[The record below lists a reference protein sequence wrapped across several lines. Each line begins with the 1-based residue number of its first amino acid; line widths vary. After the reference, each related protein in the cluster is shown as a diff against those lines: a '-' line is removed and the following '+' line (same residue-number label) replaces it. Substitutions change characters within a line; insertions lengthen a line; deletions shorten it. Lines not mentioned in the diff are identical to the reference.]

1 MNAHFLTQDTS
12 PMNSSLSGKTVVV
25 IGGSSGIG
33 AAVAKAAA
41 ARGAQVV
48 LAGRRLVS
56 GTENGLR
63 SEPVD
68 VTDAAS
74 LQRLF
79 EAVGRFDHLVY
90 TSGPS
95 VRAKPLVDTDL
106 DEAQENFNVKLW
118 GSLRAIQLALPFLDE
133 RGSITLTSGQLGRKL
148 APGQFIKTGI
158 NAATEA
164 LGKQLAKELAPRRV
178 NVVSPGV
185 IDTPAYAGLAEEQRL
200 AMFVKAGGALPV
212 GRVGQAEE
220 VAAGYVL
227 AMENGFMT
235 GSVIDIDGGGQ
246 L

>member
-1 MNAHFLTQDTS
+1 MT
-12 PMNSSLSGKTVVV
+12 SSLNGKTVIV

-33 AAVAKAAA
+33 AAVALAAI

-48 LAGRRLVS
+48 LAGRRLMP
-56 GTENGLR
+56 GIDNGVR

-68 VTDAAS
+68 VTDSAS

-79 EAVGRFDHLVY
+79 ETVGHFDHLVY

-95 VRAKPLVDTDL
+95 VRAKPLIETDL
-106 DEAQENFNVKLW
+106 DEARDNFDVKLW
-118 GSLRAIQLALPFLDE
+118 GALRAIQHALPFLHE
-133 RGSITLTSGQLGRKL
+133 QGSITLTSGQLGRKL
-148 APGQFIKTGI
+148 ATGQFIKTGI

-178 NVVSPGV
+178 NVISPGV
-185 IDTPAYAGLAEEQRL
+185 IDTPAYAGLGQEQRL
-200 AMFVKAGGALPV
+200 AMFAKAGQGLPV

-235 GSVIDIDGGGQ
+235 GAVVDIDGGG
-246 L
+246 LL

>member
-1 MNAHFLTQDTS
+1 MA
-12 PMNSSLSGKTVVV
+12 SSLNGKTVVV

-48 LAGRRLVS
+48 LAGRRLSS
-56 GTENGLR
+56 GRDNGLR

-79 EAVGRFDHLVY
+79 ETVGRFDHLVY

-95 VRAKPLVDTDL
+95 VRAKTLIETDL
-106 DEAQENFNVKLW
+106 DEAQDNFNVKLW
-118 GSLRAIQLALPFLDE
+118 GALRAIQQALPFLDE
-133 RGSITLTSGQLGRKL
+133 RGSISLTSGQLGRKL
-148 APGQFIKTGI
+148 APGQFIKVGI

-185 IDTPAYAGLAEEQRL
+185 IDTPAYAGLAEDQRL
-200 AMFVKAGGALPV
+200 AKFAKAGGALPV

-220 VAAGYVL
+220 VAAAYVL
-227 AMENGFMT
+227 AMENGYMT
-235 GSVIDIDGGGQ
+235 GAVIDIDGGG
-246 L
+246 LL

>member
-1 MNAHFLTQDTS
+1 MNA
-12 PMNSSLSGKTVVV
+12 SLNGKTVIV

-48 LAGRRLVS
+48 LAGRRLAS
-56 GTENGLR
+56 GVHNGLR

-79 EAVGRFDHLVY
+79 ATVGRFDHLVY

-95 VRAKPLVDTDL
+95 VRAKTLVETDL
-106 DEAQENFNVKLW
+106 IEAQDNFNVKLW
-118 GSLRAIQLALPFLDE
+118 GALRAIQQALPYLHE
-133 RGSITLTSGQLGRKL
+133 HGSISLTSGQLGRKL

-200 AMFVKAGGALPV
+200 AMFAKAGEGLPV

-235 GSVIDIDGGGQ
+235 GAVIDIDGGG
-246 L
+246 LL

>member
-1 MNAHFLTQDTS
+1 MT
-12 PMNSSLSGKTVVV
+12 SSLSGKTIIV

-33 AAVAKAAA
+33 AAVAQAAL
-41 ARGAQVV
+41 ARGAHVIV
-48 LAGRRLVS
+48 AGRRLAPGS
-56 GTENGLR
+56 DSGLR

-68 VTDAAS
+68 VTDSAS
-74 LQRLF
+74 LTQLF
-79 EAVGRFDHLVY
+79 ETVGRFDHLVY

-95 VRAKPLVDTDL
+95 VRAKPLIETDL
-106 DEAQENFNVKLW
+106 DEARDNFDVKLW
-118 GSLRAIQLALPFLDE
+118 GALRAIQHALPFLHE
-133 RGSITLTSGQLGRKL
+133 QGSITLTSGQLGRKL

-178 NVVSPGV
+178 NVISPGV
-185 IDTPAYAGLAEEQRL
+185 IDTPAYAGLGQEQRL
-200 AMFVKAGGALPV
+200 AMFAKAGQGLPV

-235 GSVIDIDGGGQ
+235 GAVVDIDGGG
-246 L
+246 LL

>member
-1 MNAHFLTQDTS
+1 MTH
-12 PMNSSLSGKTVVV
+12 SLSGKTVVV

-41 ARGAQVV
+41 AHGAQVV
-48 LAGRRLVS
+48 LAGRRVS
-56 GTENGLR
+56 SGVENGVR

-68 VTDAAS
+68 VTDSAS

-79 EAVGRFDHLVY
+79 EAVGHFDHLVY
-90 TSGPS
+90 TAGPS
-95 VRAKPLVDTDL
+95 VRAKNLIDTDL
-106 DEAQENFNVKLW
+106 DEAQDNFNVKLW

-133 RGSITLTSGQLGRKL
+133 HGSISLTSGQLGRKL

-178 NVVSPGV
+178 NVICPGV
-185 IDTPAYAGLAEEQRL
+185 IDTPAYAGLDEAQRL
-200 AMFVKAGGALPV
+200 AMFASVGGTLPV
-212 GRVGQAEE
+212 GRVGQADE
-220 VAAGYVL
+220 VAEGYVL

-235 GSVIDIDGGGQ
+235 GAVIDINGGG
-246 L
+246 LL

>member
-1 MNAHFLTQDTS
+1 MTS
-12 PMNSSLSGKTVVV
+12 PLNGKTVIV

-41 ARGAQVV
+41 ARGAHVV
-48 LAGRRLVS
+48 LAGRRLTS
-56 GTENGLR
+56 AAEHGLR

-79 EAVGRFDHLVY
+79 ESVGHFDHLVY
-90 TSGPS
+90 TSGPN
-95 VRAKPLVDTDL
+95 VRAKALIDTDL
-106 DEAQENFNVKLW
+106 NEAQDNFNVKLW
-118 GSLRAIQLALPFLDE
+118 GSLRAIQLALPFLDAH
-133 RGSITLTSGQLGRKL
+133 GSISLTSGQLGRKVV
-148 APGQFIKTGI
+148 PGQFIKIGI

-178 NVVSPGV
+178 NVISPGV

-200 AMFVKAGGALPV
+200 AMFAKAGSALPV

-227 AMENGFMT
+227 AMENGYVT
-235 GSVIDIDGGGQ
+235 GSVIDIDGGG
-246 L
+246 LL

>member
-1 MNAHFLTQDTS
+1 MT
-12 PMNSSLSGKTVVV
+12 SSLNGKTVIV

-41 ARGAQVV
+41 ARGAHVV
-48 LAGRRLVS
+48 MAGRRLVS
-56 GTENGLR
+56 GVENGVR

-68 VTDAAS
+68 VTDATS

-79 EAVGRFDHLVY
+79 ESVGRFDHLVF

-95 VRAKPLVDTDL
+95 VRAKTLVETDL
-106 DEAQENFNVKLW
+106 TEAQENFDVKLW
-118 GSLRAIQLALPFLDE
+118 GALRAIQRALPYLDE
-133 RGSITLTSGQLGRKL
+133 HASISLTSGQLGRKL
-148 APGQFIKTGI
+148 ASGQFIKTGI

-178 NVVSPGV
+178 NVISPGV

-200 AMFVKAGGALPV
+200 AMFAKAGGALPV
-212 GRVGQAEE
+212 GRVGQADE

-235 GSVIDIDGGGQ
+235 GAVIDIDGGG
-246 L
+246 LL

>member
-1 MNAHFLTQDTS
+1 MT
-12 PMNSSLSGKTVVV
+12 SSLNGKTVIV

-33 AAVAKAAA
+33 AAAAKAAA

-56 GTENGLR
+56 GVENGLR

-79 EAVGRFDHLVY
+79 ETVGRFDHLVY

-95 VRAKPLVDTDL
+95 VRAKTLIETDL
-106 DEAQENFNVKLW
+106 SEAQENFNVKLW
-118 GSLRAIQLALPFLDE
+118 GSLRAIQLALPFLSE
-133 RGSITLTSGQLGRKL
+133 HGSISLTSGQLGRKSV
-148 APGQFIKTGI
+148 AGQFIKTGI

-164 LGKQLAKELAPRRV
+164 LVKHLAKELAPRRV
-178 NVVSPGV
+178 NAISPGV
-185 IDTPAYAGLAEEQRL
+185 IDTPAYAGLADDQRL
-200 AMFVKAGGALPV
+200 AMFAKAGSALPV

-227 AMENGFMT
+227 AMDNGFMT
-235 GSVIDIDGGGQ
+235 GAVIDIDGGG
-246 L
+246 LL

>member
-1 MNAHFLTQDTS
+1 MT
-12 PMNSSLSGKTVVV
+12 SSLNGKTVIV

-41 ARGAQVV
+41 ARGAHVV
-48 LAGRRLVS
+48 MAGRRLVS
-56 GTENGLR
+56 GVENGVR

-68 VTDAAS
+68 VTDATS

-79 EAVGRFDHLVY
+79 ESVGRFDHLVY

-95 VRAKPLVDTDL
+95 VRAKTLVETDL
-106 DEAQENFNVKLW
+106 TEAQENFDVKLW
-118 GSLRAIQLALPFLDE
+118 GALRAIQRALPYLDE
-133 RGSITLTSGQLGRKL
+133 HASISLTSGQLGRKL

-178 NVVSPGV
+178 NVISPGV

-200 AMFVKAGGALPV
+200 AMFAKAGGALPV
-212 GRVGQAEE
+212 GRVGQADE

-227 AMENGFMT
+227 AMENGFIT
-235 GSVIDIDGGGQ
+235 GAVIDIDGGG
-246 L
+246 LL

>member
-1 MNAHFLTQDTS
+1 MTH
-12 PMNSSLSGKTVVV
+12 SLSGKTVVV

-48 LAGRRLVS
+48 LAGRRVS
-56 GTENGLR
+56 SGVENGVR

-68 VTDAAS
+68 VTDSAS

-90 TSGPS
+90 TAGPS
-95 VRAKPLVDTDL
+95 VRAKNLIDTDL
-106 DEAQENFNVKLW
+106 DEAQDNFNVKLW

-133 RGSITLTSGQLGRKL
+133 HGSISLTSGQLGRKF

-178 NVVSPGV
+178 NVICPGV
-185 IDTPAYAGLAEEQRL
+185 IDTPAYAGLDEAQRL
-200 AMFVKAGGALPV
+200 AMFASVGGTLPV
-212 GRVGQAEE
+212 GRVGQADE
-220 VAAGYVL
+220 VAEGYVL

-235 GSVIDIDGGGQ
+235 GAVIDINGGG
-246 L
+246 LL

>member
-1 MNAHFLTQDTS
+1 MTH
-12 PMNSSLSGKTVVV
+12 SLSGKTVVV

-41 ARGAQVV
+41 AHGAQVV
-48 LAGRRLVS
+48 LAGRRVS
-56 GTENGLR
+56 SGVENGVR

-68 VTDAAS
+68 VTDSVS

-90 TSGPS
+90 TAGPS
-95 VRAKPLVDTDL
+95 VRAKNLIDTDL
-106 DEAQENFNVKLW
+106 DEAQDNFNVKLW

-133 RGSITLTSGQLGRKL
+133 HGSISLTSGQLGRKF

-178 NVVSPGV
+178 NVICPGV
-185 IDTPAYAGLAEEQRL
+185 IDTPAYAGLDEAQRL
-200 AMFVKAGGALPV
+200 AMFASVGGTLPV
-212 GRVGQAEE
+212 GRVGQADE
-220 VAAGYVL
+220 VAEGYVL

-235 GSVIDIDGGGQ
+235 GAVIDINGGG
-246 L
+246 LL

>member
-1 MNAHFLTQDTS
+1 MT
-12 PMNSSLSGKTVVV
+12 SSLNGKTVIV

-56 GTENGLR
+56 GVENGLR

-79 EAVGRFDHLVY
+79 ETVGRFDHLVY

-95 VRAKPLVDTDL
+95 VRAKTLIETDL
-106 DEAQENFNVKLW
+106 SEAQENFNVKLW
-118 GSLRAIQLALPFLDE
+118 GSLRAIQLALPFLSE
-133 RGSITLTSGQLGRKL
+133 HGSISLTSGQLGRKSV
-148 APGQFIKTGI
+148 AGQFIKTGI

-164 LGKQLAKELAPRRV
+164 LVKQLAKELAPRRV
-178 NVVSPGV
+178 NAISPGV
-185 IDTPAYAGLAEEQRL
+185 IDTPAYAGLADDQRL
-200 AMFVKAGGALPV
+200 AMFAKAGGALPV

-227 AMENGFMT
+227 VMENGFMT
-235 GSVIDIDGGGQ
+235 ATVIDIDGGG
-246 L
+246 LL

>member
-1 MNAHFLTQDTS
+1 MT
-12 PMNSSLSGKTVVV
+12 SSLNGKTVIV

-33 AAVAKAAA
+33 AAVATAAA
-41 ARGAQVV
+41 ARGARVV
-48 LAGRRLVS
+48 LAGRRLTS
-56 GTENGLR
+56 GVVNGLR

-68 VTDAAS
+68 VTDAGS
-74 LQRLF
+74 LQQLF
-79 EAVGRFDHLVY
+79 ERVGRFDHLVY
-90 TSGPS
+90 TSGPT
-95 VRAKPLVDTDL
+95 VRAKTLIETDL
-106 DEAQENFNVKLW
+106 TEAQDNFNVKLW

-133 RGSITLTSGQLGRKL
+133 QGSISLTSGQLGRKL

-200 AMFVKAGGALPV
+200 AMFAKAGAALPV

-235 GSVIDIDGGGQ
+235 GAVIDIDGGG
-246 L
+246 LL

>member
-1 MNAHFLTQDTS
+1 MTS
-12 PMNSSLSGKTVVV
+12 PLSGKTVIV

-33 AAVAKAAA
+33 AAVAKAAT
-41 ARGAQVV
+41 ARGAHVV
-48 LAGRRLVS
+48 LAGRRLTS
-56 GTENGLR
+56 GADNGVR

-68 VTDAAS
+68 VTDSAS

-79 EAVGRFDHLVY
+79 ETVGRFDHLVY

-95 VRAKPLVDTDL
+95 VQAKPLIETDL
-106 DEAQENFNVKLW
+106 DEAQDNFNVKLW
-118 GSLRAIQLALPFLDE
+118 GALRAIQQALPFLTE
-133 RGSITLTSGQLGRKL
+133 HGSISLTSGQLGRKL
-148 APGQFIKTGI
+148 MAGQFIKTGI

-178 NVVSPGV
+178 NVISPGV

-200 AMFVKAGGALPV
+200 AMFAKAGTALPV

-227 AMENGFMT
+227 AMENGFVT
-235 GSVIDIDGGGQ
+235 GAVLDIDGGG
-246 L
+246 LL

>member
-1 MNAHFLTQDTS
+1 MTS
-12 PMNSSLSGKTVVV
+12 PLNGKTVIV

-48 LAGRRLVS
+48 LAGRRLS
-56 GTENGLR
+56 SSTDNGVR

-68 VTDAAS
+68 VTDALS

-79 EAVGRFDHLVY
+79 ETVGRFDHLVY

-95 VRAKPLVDTDL
+95 VRAKHLSETDL
-106 DEAQENFNVKLW
+106 EEAQGNLNVKLW
-118 GSLRAIQLALPFLDE
+118 GALRAIQLALPFLDE
-133 RGSITLTSGQLGRKL
+133 RGSISLTSGQLGRKFL
-148 APGQFIKTGI
+148 PGQFIKVGI

-178 NVVSPGV
+178 NVISPGV

-200 AMFVKAGGALPV
+200 AMFAKAGDALPV

-227 AMENGFMT
+227 AMENGYMT
-235 GSVIDIDGGGQ
+235 GAVIDIDGGG
-246 L
+246 LL

>member
-1 MNAHFLTQDTS
+1 MT
-12 PMNSSLSGKTVVV
+12 SSLNGKTVIV

-41 ARGAQVV
+41 ARGAHVV
-48 LAGRRLVS
+48 MAGRRLVS
-56 GTENGLR
+56 GVENGVR

-68 VTDAAS
+68 VTDATS

-79 EAVGRFDHLVY
+79 ESVGRFDHLVY

-95 VRAKPLVDTDL
+95 VRAKTLVETDL
-106 DEAQENFNVKLW
+106 TEAQENFDVKLW
-118 GSLRAIQLALPFLDE
+118 GALRAIQRALPYLDE
-133 RGSITLTSGQLGRKL
+133 HASISLTSGQLGRKL
-148 APGQFIKTGI
+148 ASGQFIKTGI

-164 LGKQLAKELAPRRV
+164 LGKQLAKELAPCRV
-178 NVVSPGV
+178 NVISPGV

-200 AMFVKAGGALPV
+200 AMFAKAGGALPV
-212 GRVGQAEE
+212 GRVGQADE

-235 GSVIDIDGGGQ
+235 GAVIDIDGGG
-246 L
+246 LL

>member
-1 MNAHFLTQDTS
+1 MTTS
-12 PMNSSLSGKTVVV
+12 LNGKTIIV

-33 AAVAKAAA
+33 AAVAKAAS

-48 LAGRRLVS
+48 LAGRRLTS
-56 GTENGLR
+56 GVDNGVR

-68 VTDAAS
+68 VTDSAS

-79 EAVGRFDHLVY
+79 ETVGRFDHLVY

-95 VRAKPLVDTDL
+95 VRAKLLTETDL

-118 GSLRAIQLALPFLDE
+118 GSLRAIQLALPFLDAN
-133 RGSITLTSGQLGRKL
+133 GSISLTSGQLGRKF

-178 NVVSPGV
+178 NVISPGV
-185 IDTPAYAGLAEEQRL
+185 IDTPAYAGLAEDQRQ
-200 AMFVKAGGALPV
+200 AMYAKAGGALPV

-220 VAAGYVL
+220 VAAGYIL

-235 GSVIDIDGGGQ
+235 GAVIDIDGGG
-246 L
+246 LL

>member
-1 MNAHFLTQDTS
+1 MV
-12 PMNSSLSGKTVVV
+12 SSLSGKTVIV

-33 AAVAKAAA
+33 AAVAQAAI
-41 ARGAQVV
+41 ARGAHVV
-48 LAGRRLVS
+48 LAGRRLTA
-56 GTENGLR
+56 GIEKGAR

-68 VTDAAS
+68 VTDSAS

-79 EAVGRFDHLVY
+79 ETVGHFDHLVY

-95 VRAKPLVDTDL
+95 VRAKPLIETDL

-118 GSLRAIQLALPFLDE
+118 GALRAIQQALPFLNE
-133 RGSITLTSGQLGRKL
+133 HGSISLTSGQLGRKL

-178 NVVSPGV
+178 NVISPGV
-185 IDTPAYAGLAEEQRL
+185 IDTPAYAGLAQEQRV
-200 AMFVKAGGALPV
+200 AMFANAGGALPV

-227 AMENGFMT
+227 AMENSFIT
-235 GSVIDIDGGGQ
+235 GSIIDIDGGGQ